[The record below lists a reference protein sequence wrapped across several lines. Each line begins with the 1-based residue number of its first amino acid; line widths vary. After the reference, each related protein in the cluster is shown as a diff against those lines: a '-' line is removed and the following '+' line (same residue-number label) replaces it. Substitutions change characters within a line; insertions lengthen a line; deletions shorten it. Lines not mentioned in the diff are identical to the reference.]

1 MAAPPVAARDAAA
14 ASGESG
20 MPWLSLGSG
29 VAARGEGGG
38 RGGWRSGRGGG
49 SKRAKAGPPHGKGL
63 HGEPSLIS
71 EGHH

>member
-38 RGGWRSGRGGG
+38 RGGG